1 MGAARELGSAL
12 MDPGRKPSRSGC
24 AWSRRPGPSG
34 RACTRSPVARMPAV
48 VTVIRRAA
56 RFPLVARLS
65 PHSVPFHHT
74 TKWNVPK
81 TSLIRQETGKSG
93 VSRSA
98 HGWPASGLRTS
109 WFAWCYEGSPAVD
122 GDDDSAL
129 AQQRHCVPHRGVRDP
144 VFLGEAPLA
153 GEFPRDLALGDPPLD
168 VVRYLNVGIFSSK
181 GINRTRGHK
190 INIGCSLSCKKTD

>member
-81 TSLIRQETGKSG
+81 TSLVRQETGSLAG
-93 VSRSA
+93 PRST
-98 HGWPASGLRTS
+98 HSWHASGLRT
-109 WFAWCYEGSPAVD
+109 AWSTWCHEGSPAVD

-129 AQQRHCVPHRGVRDP
+129 AQQRHCVPDGGVRDS

-190 INIGCSLSCKKTD
+190 INIGCSLSCQNTS